1 MARQETI
8 HMIKERRAHSKEKK
22 KASEFSISFPKE
34 FKPKTKKDS
43 IINFFGSKRKVQG
56 SRFLSE

>member
-1 MARQETI
+1 MARQENI
-8 HMIKERRAHSKEKK
+8 HMIKERRAHAKEK
-22 KASEFSISFPKE
+22 KASEFSMSFPKE